1 MQVYPAKKLWDSCT
15 FLFRFKLLF
24 GMDMNFYN
32 VKVAPVAWRL
42 FKLSRFIGLRTLH
55 VPFVDLFDA
64 GLELILQA
72 QSAEIYFV
80 NL

>member
-32 VKVAPVAWRL
+32 VKSRL
-42 FKLSRFIGLRTLH
+42 STLSRFIGLRTLH
-55 VPFVDLFDA
+55 VPFVDLVDA

-72 QSAEIYFV
+72 QRAEIYFV